1 MTRLRLAADVG
12 GTNTRLGL
20 ARDGVLLADT
30 VQSFRNEAFSGFTAV
45 LDQYLQKAASG
56 GVAEV
61 AIAIAGPV
69 TGATARLTNRDW
81 HFDAAALSRHL
92 DGAPVH
98 LLNDLAALGQAC
110 PHLGAECLD
119 TVIAP
124 ADDAGGDGQR
134 LVAGIGTGF
143 NLSPVLHAG
152 GRVQCLNVEY
162 GHVSLPLDVAEHLR
176 SRIGDAAAEFRTVEH
191 LFSGRG
197 YAAVRAQFADDDAG
211 TQAFQGFYAEL
222 LSLLAR
228 NLVLAFLPAQGIYF
242 AGAVARSLLA
252 SPARQV
258 FAEAF
263 RQPFALDTGIEAPV
277 YVILDDAA
285 ALKGCAAVTVNR

>member
-92 DGAPVH
+92 SGAGVF
-98 LLNDLAALGQAC
+98 LLNDLETASGWWRAS
-110 PHLGAECLD
+110 
-119 TVIAP
+119 AP
-124 ADDAGGDGQR
+124 ALTCHR
-134 LVAGIGTGF
+134 CC
-143 NLSPVLHAG
+143 
-152 GRVQCLNVEY
+152 R
-162 GHVSLPLDVAEHLR
+162 R
-176 SRIGDAAAEFRTVEH
+176 
-191 LFSGRG
+191 
-197 YAAVRAQFADDDAG
+197 AVRCSA
-211 TQAFQGFYAEL
+211 
-222 LSLLAR
+222 
-228 NLVLAFLPAQGIYF
+228 
-242 AGAVARSLLA
+242 
-252 SPARQV
+252 
-258 FAEAF
+258 
-263 RQPFALDTGIEAPV
+263 
-277 YVILDDAA
+277 
-285 ALKGCAAVTVNR
+285 